1 MISWKLSYMTF
12 GYSLYV
18 LYQKIILVN
27 DGSLFYLET
36 ENTIVFSVSN
46 LYMIKFSYPSDDKL
60 VQNL

>member
-1 MISWKLSYMTF
+1 MTF
-12 GYSLYV
+12 RYSLYV